1 MLLKQGCGATRRSD
15 QIRSEHSLAA
25 LPCAFMGSCAWGSW
39 WRGDLSERWHRGHHG
54 AVVCSVP
61 WARCRQDLCL
71 GCLPLLFVQPPAHP
85 GPTAVVGS
93 QGWSL
98 LWITG
103 LIPQCL
109 PSAELKGQGLRAT
122 SVVGSSTAGWGR
134 AVLEGA
140 APFSIPSLPWGP
152 GGSVCVPTRV
162 RSVLGCSD
170 VLSRCQPSAYSVL
183 YVWRL
188 QTLQLEYFHSSFQN
202 KMTA

>member
-93 QGWSL
+93 QGWSHNVSPLQSWRGRGWGPPLWLAPLQQDEGELCWKGQHHSAFPVSHGVLVGLCVSPPGWGVSSAAVTCSAGANPL
-98 LWITG
+98 LTVYCMFEGCRPYNLSTFTVAFRIKW
-103 LIPQCL
+103 L
-109 PSAELKGQGLRAT
+109 PS
-122 SVVGSSTAGWGR
+122 
-134 AVLEGA
+134 
-140 APFSIPSLPWGP
+140 
-152 GGSVCVPTRV
+152 
-162 RSVLGCSD
+162 
-170 VLSRCQPSAYSVL
+170 
-183 YVWRL
+183 
-188 QTLQLEYFHSSFQN
+188 TLF
-202 KMTA
+202 